1 MPLPPG
7 SRLGSY
13 EVAGILGE
21 GGMGQVYQARDAK
34 LGRDVA
40 LKVVLEEF
48 LADRD
53 RLLRFEREA
62 RMLAALNH
70 PNIATLHGIE
80 QADGRHFLIMELVP
94 GRTLAEVI
102 RSRSEVQSSKSDTK
116 GTVS

>member
-1 MPLPPG
+1 MSLPPG
-7 SRLGSY
+7 TRLGSY
-13 EVAGILGE
+13 DVVGILGE

-62 RMLAALNH
+62 RVLAALNH
-70 PNIATLHGIE
+70 PNIATLHGME
-80 QADGRHFLIMELVP
+80 EADGRHFLVMELVN
-94 GRTLAEVI
+94 GRTLAEAI
-102 RSRSEVQSSKSDTK
+102 HEKF
-116 GTVS
+116 